1 MGGTSSK
8 PAPHRIEPEATG
20 VEIFQDPTPEAS
32 QESSAHKRQKA
43 VAPAQSAATHVVR
56 SVMQEQLPHTN
67 ESGVNSE
74 GKQVAKEE
82 KQKKKRKK
90 SKREKNKAPPTLV
103 RAQTQLNEL
112 KNVKPLLQQSPQ
124 ARQQHFQQIQD
135 AYSLDEEAKKPP
147 LSESRSRFFNF
158 ESWRKSPQLPSGK
171 DELPKAEPP
180 TSMIRSQSNG
190 VVRPRSRNSV
200 SNEIEDFDDSR
211 DLSDV
216 ESIPLPPASRTTAI
230 TAPAI
235 VATPTFVSASNKVE
249 YGRPD
254 IQTTPVIRVKTS
266 DRRTP
271 ERAKQSVR
279 SQHSDLRLDDVDEDL
294 MQHILTY
301 DDH

>member
-90 SKREKNKAPPTLV
+90 SKREKNKAPPTL
-103 RAQTQLNEL
+103 
-112 KNVKPLLQQSPQ
+112 QSPQ

-158 ESWRKSPQLPSGK
+158 ESWRKSPQLPSDK
-171 DELPKAEPP
+171 SRHSCKNE
-180 TSMIRSQSNG
+180 
-190 VVRPRSRNSV
+190 RPA
-200 SNEIEDFDDSR
+200 DSR
-211 DLSDV
+211 
-216 ESIPLPPASRTTAI
+216 ESQAVCTIPALGIASRRC
-230 TAPAI
+230 
-235 VATPTFVSASNKVE
+235 
-249 YGRPD
+249 G
-254 IQTTPVIRVKTS
+254 
-266 DRRTP
+266 
-271 ERAKQSVR
+271 
-279 SQHSDLRLDDVDEDL
+279 
-294 MQHILTY
+294 
-301 DDH
+301 